1 MTQATTRAD
10 YDTWAVEYT
19 ERFRTA
25 LDDMP
30 LDRAMLG
37 AFAELVKGP
46 VGDLG
51 CGPGRLTGHL
61 HALGLDVFGID
72 LSPAMVALAR
82 EEHPGLHFAEGTITA
97 LDLADEALGGIL
109 AWYSVIH
116 TPPPEVP
123 AVFAEFHRVL
133 APGGHLLLGFTATDG
148 PSPELFPHKVTPGY
162 LWRPEM
168 LVGLLREAGLV
179 EVARLVRPPTESER
193 YLQGCILARKP

>member
-148 PSPELFPHKVTPGY
+148 PSPEPFPHKVTPGY